1 MSAPI
6 DSDITTLRIQANAT
20 DPRQT
25 VRKQWVLS
33 SLITLLS
40 TIAPGVAHAKARAL
54 IIQML
59 SAEKPNTVRYP
70 LPLSPI
76 EFWWI

>member
-1 MSAPI
+1 MATNI
-6 DSDITTLRIQANAT
+6 DPDLAALRIQANAT

-40 TIAPGVAHAKARAL
+40 TIAPGVAHTKARAL
-54 IIQML
+54 ISQML
-59 SAEKPNTVRYP
+59 SAEKPNTVLYLHSFPVR
-70 LPLSPI
+70 
-76 EFWWI
+76 